1 MFAFVVCATTSF
13 PNSGWRRVLTIHQVQ
28 EKKIKCTLKMILTIQ
43 WYVYVI
49 HQVRVKNG
57 GAWDPAGFLVPATF
71 CCWSSSNPSHIVF
84 LSHANKQSRQ
94 FILMLCI
101 HPPFSPKLFKRLLI
115 SRKYLCPVCFFLLKV
130 PFIQKFFI
138 ITIISTINTTS
149 VTIIMMITMIITKI
163 TKMIKIT
170 ITPTSGADWL
180 VIPRLQR
187 QLLPPAPSTLL
198 LESSF

>member
-1 MFAFVVCATTSF
+1 MFAFVVSATASF

-28 EKKIKCTLKMILTIQ
+28 EKNIKCTLKMILTIQ

-84 LSHANKQSRQ
+84 HSHANKQSRQ

-101 HPPFSPKLFKRLLI
+101 RPPFSPKLFKQLFI
-115 SRKYLCPVCFFLLKV
+115 SNKQLFLVCFFPLKV
-130 PFIQKFFI
+130 SFTQRIFI
-138 ITIISTINTTS
+138 IISSSS
-149 VTIIMMITMIITKI
+149 V
-163 TKMIKIT
+163 
-170 ITPTSGADWL
+170 
-180 VIPRLQR
+180 
-187 QLLPPAPSTLL
+187 PSTLCYDHPHHHKDHH
-198 LESSF
+198 

>member
-101 HPPFSPKLFKRLLI
+101 QPPFPPKLFKRLF
-115 SRKYLCPVCFFLLKV
+115 SSNNNDNRHDHHHEHKDHH
-130 PFIQKFFI
+130 QDQQ
-138 ITIISTINTTS
+138 N
-149 VTIIMMITMIITKI
+149 
-163 TKMIKIT
+163 
-170 ITPTSGADWL
+170 D
-180 VIPRLQR
+180 QNHN
-187 QLLPPAPSTLL
+187 PAHLRC
-198 LESSF
+198 

>member
-1 MFAFVVCATTSF
+1 MSLVAFKVLLKDVVNDNLPYDWSLKTVNMGFRISKEKKMFAFVVCATTSF

-101 HPPFSPKLFKRLLI
+101 QPPFPPKLFKGL
-115 SRKYLCPVCFFLLKV
+115 F
-130 PFIQKFFI
+130 
-138 ITIISTINTTS
+138 
-149 VTIIMMITMIITKI
+149 
-163 TKMIKIT
+163 
-170 ITPTSGADWL
+170 
-180 VIPRLQR
+180 
-187 QLLPPAPSTLL
+187 
-198 LESSF
+198 SSNNNNNRHDHHHEHKDHHQDHQNDQNHNHGHLRC